1 MTLNYNLG
9 MSEHI
14 GDRVLVR
21 AVSLLLVFTIL
32 FVSLFDGRRY
42 LLENINQSME
52 SAGDWAFARVTNYKK
67 ETWDQRL
74 MRLMNTNIESAGG
87 VSAAVSDREVR
98 CLAENVYYESRG
110 EPLRGQFAVANVTI
124 NRLNEGYAGSVC
136 GVVKQGCQFS
146 WVCEPFFTSKLLTL
160 KHTSLYNDILDLSVE
175 IFLNYDKLVDV
186 TRGATYYHAD
196 YVNPGWKLPK
206 TTVIGR
212 HIFYMKPGDLD
223 NKKEFSG
230 I

>member
-146 WVCEPFFTSKLLTL
+146 WVCNGVVSRPFGPAWQQAVGVALVAL
-160 KHTSLYNDILDLSVE
+160 NDRHRIDDPTNGASH
-175 IFLNYDKLVDV
+175 FH
-186 TRGATYYHAD
+186 ATYIEWQPEWRR
-196 YVNPGWKLPK
+196 VQNS
-206 TTVIGR
+206 VSQIGN
-212 HIFYMKPGDLD
+212 HIFYRTKPRRD
-223 NKKEFSG
+223 
-230 I
+230 

>member
-1 MTLNYNLG
+1 MRNNKIVIASVFMSCLLFLMAMTVQSNQKHLIYG
-9 MSEHI
+9 IKFSELTPPAQKQ
-14 GDRVLVR
+14 V
-21 AVSLLLVFTIL
+21 
-32 FVSLFDGRRY
+32 
-42 LLENINQSME
+42 Q
-52 SAGDWAFARVTNYKK
+52 
-67 ETWDQRL
+67 
-74 MRLMNTNIESAGG
+74 
-87 VSAAVSDREVR
+87 
-98 CLAENVYYESRG
+98 CLAENILLEAGHESR
-110 EPLRGQFAVANVTI
+110 EGQIAVGMVTV
-124 NRLNEGYAGSVC
+124 NRVVSGKYADDIC
-136 GVVKQGCQFS
+136 DVVKQKIIHPSGKVVCQFS

-186 TRGATYYHAD
+186 TKGATYYHAD